1 MSPTSVP
8 TWMLAFMIGLVGCRY
23 SRGHG
28 TRVILQLFLKEGSW
42 GGEAAVTTT
51 CSTHSTWK
59 KPWER
64 PGGANVTGIVQVEMD
79 SESHGP
85 QMRMAGFSA
94 WHTAHLIPTKHIW
107 GWKQDAVF
115 SPGPKE
121 AGSAQRKL
129 YAIRGNKL
137 EYAKLLNTIPSI

>member
-8 TWMLAFMIGLVGCRY
+8 TWMLAFTIGLVGCKY

-42 GGEAAVTTT
+42 VGEAAVTTT

-59 KPWER
+59 KPQGVAWGSECDRECPSGDGQWESR
-64 PGGANVTGIVQVEMD
+64 
-79 SESHGP
+79 P

-94 WHTAHLIPTKHIW
+94 WHTAHLIPTKSIW
-107 GWKQDAVF
+107 GWKQDVGF

-137 EYAKLLNTIPSI
+137 EYAKLLNTIPFI